1 VKKSE
6 QDAILNNNP
15 NFSRVE
21 TQEQARITA
30 LEKQVADLTA
40 RLQALEDRWALNA
53 TPPIDE

>member
-1 VKKSE
+1 MKDNE
-6 QDAILNNNP
+6 RHTILNDNP